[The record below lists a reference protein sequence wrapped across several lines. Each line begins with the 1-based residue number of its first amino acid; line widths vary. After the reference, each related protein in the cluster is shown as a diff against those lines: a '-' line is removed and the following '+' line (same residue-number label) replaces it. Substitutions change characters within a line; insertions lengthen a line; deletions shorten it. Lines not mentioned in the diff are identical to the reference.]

1 MKEQDLE
8 TKWTSGGHGQSIGL
22 PSGLSGESC
31 SPIHTTS
38 TLGKISNEFSN
49 ESLSFQC
56 KKSLMA
62 LIYCLRTNCICR
74 VSLKS
79 SFIKFIVWV
88 ESNWNSFDLF
98 QKYAIRLIQKGKIY
112 SKNSMKLN
120 SNSIR
125 SIRLQLI
132 YRMLSNFQKMDS
144 FEICSIR
151 FENLQFD

>member
-38 TLGKISNEFSN
+38 TLGKISNGFSN
-49 ESLSFQC
+49 EFLSFQR
-56 KKSLMA
+56 KKSLRA
-62 LIYCLRTNCICR
+62 LIYCLRTNSICR

-79 SFIKFIVWV
+79 SFIKFIVGV

-98 QKYAIRLIQKGKIY
+98 QKQRLMHKERYWPQNWLLA
-112 SKNSMKLN
+112 KNPQFC
-120 SNSIR
+120 SILTKCCP
-125 SIRLQLI
+125 IDYLI
-132 YRMLSNFQKMDS
+132 YVIF
-144 FEICSIR
+144 
-151 FENLQFD
+151 

>member
-49 ESLSFQC
+49 EFLSFQW

-62 LIYCLRTNCICR
+62 L
-74 VSLKS
+74 S
-79 SFIKFIVWV
+79 IV
-88 ESNWNSFDLF
+88 
-98 QKYAIRLIQKGKIY
+98 
-112 SKNSMKLN
+112 
-120 SNSIR
+120 
-125 SIRLQLI
+125 
-132 YRMLSNFQKMDS
+132 
-144 FEICSIR
+144 
-151 FENLQFD
+151 

>member
-49 ESLSFQC
+49 EFLDFQS

-62 LIYCLRTNCICR
+62 LIYCLRTNRICR

-79 SFIKFIVWV
+79 SFIKFIV
-88 ESNWNSFDLF
+88 ELQSNWNSFDS
-98 QKYAIRLIQKGKIY
+98 IQKFAI
-112 SKNSMKLN
+112 
-120 SNSIR
+120 
-125 SIRLQLI
+125 
-132 YRMLSNFQKMDS
+132 
-144 FEICSIR
+144 
-151 FENLQFD
+151 